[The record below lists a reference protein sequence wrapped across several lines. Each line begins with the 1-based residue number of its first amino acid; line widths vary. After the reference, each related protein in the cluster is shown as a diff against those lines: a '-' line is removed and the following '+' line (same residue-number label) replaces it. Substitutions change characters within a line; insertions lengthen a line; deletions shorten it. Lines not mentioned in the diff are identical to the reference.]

1 MFFFFF
7 FFKQKTAY
15 EMRISDWSSDVCSSD
30 LLPCAVDATTGK
42 DQGDDAVATNVR
54 INGQRL
60 WDSLM
65 EMAKI
70 GATEKGGNCRLAL
83 SDLDREARDLFVRWC
98 KERSEEHT
106 SELQSLMRISYAVFC
121 LKKKKSRTDMYILII
136 IKIQHTNH
144 ITIHELI

>member
-83 SDLDREARDLFVRWC
+83 TDLDREADRKSVVTGKSVSVRVDLGGGR
-98 KERSEEHT
+98 
-106 SELQSLMRISYAVFC
+106 RI
-121 LKKKKSRTDMYILII
+121 
-136 IKIQHTNH
+136 
-144 ITIHELI
+144 